1 MDSLLTSEWQ
11 RLEEVISLLE
21 PFASQTDILQ
31 TDTQSLSSILPSL
44 LDLECHLQQSTA
56 PSLLTRSILADLRRR
71 FDFIM
76 IPSSAAFNPLPAAAC
91 LLDPLYCEVLLADE
105 MSLLLHAA
113 KMLIVNMAEESSG
126 RELTLK
132 SPDDIGSPALKRFK
146 YLSNKMVRQSTSTH
160 KSQFSNCVDQ
170 LNRYIADATDRNGVQ
185 DALQFWQSRS
195 DLYDK
200 IAATS
205 EDLITAPAS
214 QAYVERIFS
223 LCRMLT
229 SGRRNRMKRSL
240 EMLVFLKL
248 NQAIV

>member
-1 MDSLLTSEWQ
+1 
-11 RLEEVISLLE
+11 
-21 PFASQTDILQ
+21 
-31 TDTQSLSSILPSL
+31 
-44 LDLECHLQQSTA
+44 
-56 PSLLTRSILADLRRR
+56 
-71 FDFIM
+71 
-76 IPSSAAFNPLPAAAC
+76 
-91 LLDPLYCEVLLADE
+91 

-146 YLSNKMVRQSTSTH
+146 YLNNKMVRQSSTSTH
-160 KSQFSNCVDQ
+160 KSQFSSCVDQ

-200 IAATS
+200 IAATA

-223 LCRMLT
+223 LCGMLT